1 MSNLK
6 PFDRLDYI
14 YKLSIVIALSIAATI
29 LASDIVVPLAFAAFL
44 SVVMLPLVKWLER
57 RKLGPAFSIIIV
69 LAATVIILGL
79 LIWLVVDQVV
89 GLVNDLPNLQA
100 KFENYINH
108 RKRYVAARIL
118 REPLGSK

>member
-14 YKLSIVIALSIAATI
+14 YKLSIVVALSIAATI

-57 RKLGPAFSIIIV
+57 RKLGSAFSIIIV

-100 KFENYINH
+100 KFQN
-108 RKRYVAARIL
+108 
-118 REPLGSK
+118 